1 LEQEYLARLSSS
13 HSDEV
18 RRCGVEVHNIGK
30 ERVRI
35 HQGSA
40 FIEIAR
46 TVDSVLPDGSFT
58 R

>member
-1 LEQEYLARLSSS
+1 MRFAAAVLRCTILGK
-13 HSDEV
+13 SDY
-18 RRCGVEVHNIGK
+18 GYTK
-30 ERVRI
+30 
-35 HQGSA
+35 GSA